1 VTIELLKEYQQNPTV
16 ALRNK
21 IVEANGGLV
30 HHVAKKFRE
39 RQDYEDLVQVAFIEL
54 VRCVEKFDITKGYR
68 FSSYAE
74 TCIYGSMLHY
84 LRDKTRDV
92 KPPRKYVNMVSAAR
106 KFSSLSDEEIA
117 LELNVT
123 LAEWRDAKKMC
134 RPTKSLDTSMYE
146 DGATIGEMLTDGY
159 DPYDYVLKE
168 ERREYAHQLLDTLT
182 ERQKETL
189 ELLYITGLTKN
200 QVAVRMDI
208 TPRAVQL
215 NKARAFKKLRSA

>member
-1 VTIELLKEYQQNPTV
+1 VTIELLKQYSLCPSIK
-16 ALRNK
+16 LRNR
-21 IVEANGGLV
+21 IVEANSGLV
-30 HHVAKKFRE
+30 RHVAKKFRE
-39 RQDYEDLVQVAFIEL
+39 RDDYEDLVQVGSMEL

-68 FSSYAE
+68 FSSYAI

-92 KPPRKYVNMVSAAR
+92 KPPRKYMNLVSQAR

-117 LELNVT
+117 QELNVT

-134 RPTKSLDTSMYE
+134 RPTKSLDTTIYDE
-146 DGATIGEMLTDGY
+146 GATIGEMLTDGY
-159 DPYDYVLKE
+159 DTWDYVLKE

-215 NKARAFKKLRSA
+215 NKARAFKRLRSA